1 MRNKNLTIMRGVAP
15 DPAYAPAIGWVGSIV
30 TVVAGRVRGEVIRSI
45 GDQPGPRTVTHKAH
59 IAIDWH
65 DTGVRFADI
74 QIGDDA
80 QTLRDLAAVAA
91 FLANELASA
100 QAHQT
105 AIDAAI
111 AHHPAGSAR
120 RNEDEERK
128 RRVRGALAGHYRP
141 ARTQQTGH
149 ASGQ

>member
-1 MRNKNLTIMRGVAP
+1 MRNKNLTIMRSVAP

-74 QIGDDA
+74 QMGDA

-91 FLANELASA
+91 FVANELASA
-100 QAHQT
+100 QAHRT

-111 AHHPAGSAR
+111 ARHPAGSAR
-120 RNEDEERK
+120 RKEDEERK
-128 RRVRGALAGHYRP
+128 RPVRGALAGHYPP
-141 ARTQQTGH
+141 ARTQQTRNAG
-149 ASGQ
+149 GQ